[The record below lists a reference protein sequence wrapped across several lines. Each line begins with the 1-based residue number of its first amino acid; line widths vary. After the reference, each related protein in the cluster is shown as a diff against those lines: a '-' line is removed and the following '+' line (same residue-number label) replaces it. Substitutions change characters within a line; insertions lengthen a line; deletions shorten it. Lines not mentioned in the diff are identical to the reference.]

1 MHLGVL
7 NAMANICTFRNKGGN
22 DDFRIELSIA
32 PNYEILKYT
41 PYLLKENLIGSV
53 DNFTNI
59 QKRT

>member
-7 NAMANICTFRNKGGN
+7 NAMANICTFRNKGEN

-41 PYLLKENLIGSV
+41 PYLLK
-53 DNFTNI
+53 
-59 QKRT
+59 